1 MLHSCPNGQDLS
13 HFFNDLSVQ
22 NPQNYRV
29 PASNLCSNLPVCK
42 KVVFI
47 LKFHLLSCQKV
58 IIIVVGKVLDFH
70 FTVHSNP
77 QHGEFSLLVVCA
89 GRSA

>member
-1 MLHSCPNGQDLS
+1 MLHSCPDGQDLS
-13 HFFNDLSVQ
+13 HFFNDFSVQ

-29 PASNLCSNLPVCK
+29 PASSICSDLPVCK

-47 LKFHLLSCQKV
+47 LKFHLLSCQKA
-58 IIIVVGKVLDFH
+58 IIIVVGKVLDSRSPA
-70 FTVHSNP
+70 HSNP
-77 QHGEFSLLVVCA
+77 QNGEFSLLVVCA